1 MKRSRG
7 RPKGWRDLR
16 PRVKRKSDTWPEDE
30 QQGEAKDSS
39 LRTQGPIPML
49 SSTAALSS
57 AANTMSSA
65 LDLQRLLSY
74 SGAPLHHDKAGGARS
89 QQISSSNTNTSHSQ
103 TSSYPTDDSHSGD
116 RGSASGHSGDHS
128 GGDHSG
134 GDQGSASD
142 ADGSNSGSGSQDSA
156 SGNGSDSG
164 SGNSPP
170 QELFPPRGNSARG
183 AR

>member
-1 MKRSRG
+1 MSDVQEKGSGSIASSGDGSDMKRSHG
-7 RPKGWRDLR
+7 RPKGSRDIR

-89 QQISSSNTNTSHSQ
+89 QQVSSSNTSHSQ
-103 TSSYPTDDSHSGD
+103 SSSYHTDDSHSGY
-116 RGSASGHSGDHS
+116 
-128 GGDHSG
+128 
-134 GDQGSASD
+134 QGSRTD
-142 ADGSNSGSGSQDSA
+142 DNMYPGFQIYVT
-156 SGNGSDSG
+156 
-164 SGNSPP
+164 
-170 QELFPPRGNSARG
+170 F
-183 AR
+183 